1 MRLIDSSAL
10 VKFFSK
16 ESGWERV
23 AEVISEGAA
32 TLDLAIK
39 EVANALWKKVAR
51 GEMDEGVAIRI
62 ISDLLKREAMVVVG
76 QDEYLLEA
84 FRIATRRKVTVYD
97 ALFIALA
104 KSMKAELV
112 TSDGRQ
118 YEASLEEG

>member
-1 MRLIDSSAL
+1 MRVIDSSAL

-16 ESGWERV
+16 EGV
-23 AEVISEGAA
+23 GEGRRG
-32 TLDLAIK
+32 DLRGCCDAGPGDQGGRQRAV
-39 EVANALWKKVAR
+39 EEGG
-51 GEMDEGVAIRI
+51 GEMGEGVAIRI